1 MKILEINFLAV
12 LLASFLILLLAPANC
27 QDEADQLT
35 VEDGQQ
41 AAEVE
46 GGQQAA
52 EVEVGQQIAEVE
64 ETTKGTAED
73 EESVVPEGEEPNEGQ
88 DPGDSPTGKPPL
100 FKFSTKTMNIIDAPI
115 KACPPGQ
122 RRDSSGVCRLML
134 LF

>member
-1 MKILEINFLAV
+1 MKILEINFFAV

-35 VEDGQQ
+35 VED
-41 AAEVE
+41 
-46 GGQQAA
+46 GQQAA

-73 EESVVPEGEEPNEGQ
+73 EESVVPEGEEPKEGQ

-100 FKFSTKTMNIIDAPI
+100 FKFSTRRMNIIDAPI